1 MLNRR
6 KTRSTP
12 NLSPH
17 ERAERQ
23 VMSETKNLSTGL
35 LRLIGTLVALYERP
49 ASPERELAIS
59 MTLMAAAERYRSSSV
74 YAYFVLTAQQILL
87 GKTAPFGLTLE
98 GLKEAVPQVWQ
109 RVDAML
115 ARCRAAIERETPLG
129 NKLANSTLNQINTV
143 ERGLSEGK
151 PIEEVFGEIVEEAKQ
166 NAQEIFNV
174 LAAEASNQQTEDPA
188 QRLGNLLTDIVRKD
202 VSDAGSANERMI
214 VDSIRERMR
223 RRALGARA
231 KGYSGDPELE
241 RPVDAEDLKVPVGK
255 RGQA

>member
-166 NAQEIFNV
+166 NAQRIIADMLGVPADRLVRSMVSLGYATEAG
-174 LAAEASNQQTEDPA
+174 AAPKSPKGEARKPFQDV
-188 QRLGNLLTDIVRKD
+188 VRY
-202 VSDAGSANERMI
+202 ERF
-214 VDSIRERMR
+214 S
-223 RRALGARA
+223 
-231 KGYSGDPELE
+231 
-241 RPVDAEDLKVPVGK
+241 
-255 RGQA
+255 